1 MILCDG
7 SCERGYHF
15 DCIGL
20 AAVPDGDWF
29 CHECKQVL
37 MARTFL
43 RQRSLLEPSRWLS
56 TAALPFGI
64 GDFVV
69 VLYPTYSHA
78 EMYFGLVHEIG
89 IPSSSFEDRL
99 AIKLQWWPLA
109 EGRSWPHF
117 AAAPDPSSGR
127 SSRRFGRFC
136 GRWHDPFK
144 TLPQCRTAAPP
155 PSSTRWRY
163 AIRSMHG
170 RRSSWCVRRVGSELA
185 FSR

>member
-117 AAAPDPSSGR
+117 AAAPDPSEFWEEQQAFWPLLR
-127 SSRRFGRFC
+127 SVARPIQDAAPVPHG
-136 GRWHDPFK
+136 
-144 TLPQCRTAAPP
+144 RTAALVH
-155 PSSTRWRY
+155 SLEVRDQIY
-163 AIRSMHG
+163 AWQEEFLVRQEG
-170 RRSSWCVRRVGSELA
+170 RQ
-185 FSR
+185 